1 MVCRGLRSLVS
12 GLTARHGF
20 HGPGLWPGFAHPRR
34 IGSPGAGFKSG
45 IRCAG
50 FRTVRLESLTM
61 STAPP
66 LDTSIS
72 ISSDPAT
79 LDAVRTRYIIGTNA
93 DGSDVLHPAFT
104 AARGAMEAAYTRSL
118 TMSGAERALR
128 EQRNADPAQQRRLR
142 AGVEKSLSESRK
154 AIGTALESISS
165 HRAKLEESIVETL
178 GIPTMRTSITDSQRG
193 ADVRA
198 ALRAMGESARRE
210 AIRTAIQ
217 AGDREAVS
225 AVLAA
230 SPLASGLS
238 RNDLEGIRMDA
249 ERKFSP
255 REAEMRDNLDKLREL
270 VARGGDAVES
280 RFAPLVGRG
289 DDPSARAESALR
301 ALEGGAA

>member
-1 MVCRGLRSLVS
+1 
-12 GLTARHGF
+12 
-20 HGPGLWPGFAHPRR
+20 
-34 IGSPGAGFKSG
+34 
-45 IRCAG
+45 
-50 FRTVRLESLTM
+50 M

-79 LDAVRTRYIIGTNA
+79 LDAVRTRYIIGANV
-93 DGSDVLHPAFT
+93 DGSDILHPAFT
-104 AARGAMEAAYTRSL
+104 AARGAMDAAYQRSL

-142 AGVEKSLSESRK
+142 AGVEKSLGEARK
-154 AIGTALESISS
+154 AIGTAIESISS
-165 HRAKLEESIVETL
+165 HRAKLEEEIVSSL
-178 GIPTMRTSITDSQRG
+178 GIPTMRTSITDAQRG

-198 ALRAMGESARRE
+198 ALRAMGESARLE
-210 AIRTAIQ
+210 AIRGAIQ

-238 RNDLEGIRMDA
+238 RNDLEGVRMDA
-249 ERKFSP
+249 ERKFAPKES
-255 REAEMRDNLDKLREL
+255 EMRDNLDKLREL
-270 VARGGDAVES
+270 VARGGDAVS
-280 RFAPLVGRG
+280 ARFSPLVGRG

>member
-1 MVCRGLRSLVS
+1 
-12 GLTARHGF
+12 
-20 HGPGLWPGFAHPRR
+20 
-34 IGSPGAGFKSG
+34 
-45 IRCAG
+45 
-50 FRTVRLESLTM
+50 M
-61 STAPP
+61 SNSPP
-66 LDTSIS
+66 LDTSLS

-104 AARGAMEAAYTRSL
+104 AARGAMDAAYQRSL

-142 AGVEKSLSESRK
+142 QGVEKTLGEARK
-154 AIGTALESISS
+154 AIAGALESISS
-165 HRAKLEESIVETL
+165 HRAKVEEEIVSLL

-198 ALRAMGESARRE
+198 ALRGMSESARLE
-210 AIRTAIQ
+210 AIRSAIQ
-217 AGDREAVS
+217 SEDREAVS

-238 RNDLEGIRMDA
+238 RNDLEGIRADA
-249 ERKFSP
+249 ERKFAP
-255 REAEMRDNLDKLREL
+255 REAEMRDALDKLREL

-280 RFAPLVGRG
+280 RFSPLVGRG
-289 DDPSARAESALR
+289 DDPSARAEAALR
-301 ALEGGAA
+301 VLEGGAA

>member
-142 AGVEKSLSESRK
+142 AGVEKSLGEARK
-154 AIGTALESISS
+154 AVAGAMESISS
-165 HRAKLEESIVETL
+165 HRAKLEEEIVSSL

>member
-1 MVCRGLRSLVS
+1 
-12 GLTARHGF
+12 
-20 HGPGLWPGFAHPRR
+20 
-34 IGSPGAGFKSG
+34 
-45 IRCAG
+45 
-50 FRTVRLESLTM
+50 M
-61 STAPP
+61 SNAPP

-72 ISSDPAT
+72 ISADPAT
-79 LDAVRTRYIIGTNA
+79 LDAVRTRYVIGTNA

-104 AARGAMEAAYTRSL
+104 AARGAMDAAYQRAL

-142 AGVEKSLSESRK
+142 QGVEKSLGEARK
-154 AIGTALESISS
+154 AIAGALESISS
-165 HRAKLEESIVETL
+165 HRAKVEEEIVSSL

-198 ALRAMGESARRE
+198 ALRGMSESARLE
-210 AIRTAIQ
+210 AIRSAIQ
-217 AGDREAVS
+217 SEDREAVS

-238 RNDLEGIRMDA
+238 RNDLEGIRADA
-249 ERKFSP
+249 ERKFAP
-255 REAEMRDNLDKLREL
+255 REAEMRDALDKLREL

-289 DDPSARAESALR
+289 DDPSARAEAALR
-301 ALEGGAA
+301 VLEGGAA

>member
-1 MVCRGLRSLVS
+1 
-12 GLTARHGF
+12 
-20 HGPGLWPGFAHPRR
+20 
-34 IGSPGAGFKSG
+34 
-45 IRCAG
+45 
-50 FRTVRLESLTM
+50 M
-61 STAPP
+61 STSPP
-66 LDTSIS
+66 IDTSIS
-72 ISSDPAT
+72 ISTDPAT

-104 AARGAMEAAYTRSL
+104 TARAAVEAAYQRSL

-142 AGVEKSLSESRK
+142 EGVGRSLGEARK
-154 AIGTALESISS
+154 AVATALDGITS
-165 HRAKLEESIVETL
+165 HRARVEEEIVSTL

-210 AIRTAIQ
+210 AIRVAIQ

-230 SPLASGLS
+230 SPLASGFS
-238 RNDLEGIRMDA
+238 QNDLEGIRFDA
-249 ERKFSP
+249 ERKFAP
-255 REAEMRDNLDKLREL
+255 KEVETRDALDKLREL
-270 VARGGDAVES
+270 VARAGDATES

-301 ALEGGAA
+301 ALETGGVA